1 MEKKE
6 KLLSWEQAKRLLKL
20 GKKVTRQKWK
30 DRNVFLFQAQ
40 PIFAERIGK
49 TKSMPWIFIKDSR
62 NLVSRY
68 EWTLRRTNA
77 RDYILLE
84 DDKSEPSYPKSILA
98 VEPETVGYVE
108 TGVNTDLEALK
119 EKNKESADIMLNEE
133 IRMCEDFLNAAK
145 EAFERKK

>member
-30 DRNVFLFQAQ
+30 DKNVFLFMGR
-40 PIFAERIGK
+40 PVFGVRIGK
-49 TKSMPWIFIKDSR
+49 AKSMPWIFIKDSR
-62 NLVSRY
+62 NLVSPY

-84 DDKSEPSYPKSILA
+84 DDKSEPSYPKIVLTMEA
-98 VEPETVGYVE
+98 ETVGYIE
-108 TGVNTDLEALK
+108 TGVNTDLEKLK
-119 EKNKESADIMLNEE
+119 EKNKESADIMLSEE
-133 IRMCEDFLNAAK
+133 IRMCEDFLNAAN
-145 EAFERKK
+145 EAFERSK

>member
-1 MEKKE
+1 MENKE

-62 NLVSRY
+62 NLISPY

-84 DDKSEPSYPKSILA
+84 DNKDEPNYPKIILTMEA
-98 VEPETVGYVE
+98 ETVGYIE
-108 TGVNTDLEALK
+108 TGVNTDLEKLK
-119 EKNKESADIMLNEE
+119 EKNKESADVMLSEE
-133 IRMCEDFLNAAK
+133 IRMCEDFLNAAN
-145 EAFERKK
+145 EAFERSK

>member
-1 MEKKE
+1 MENKE
-6 KLLSWEQAKRLLKL
+6 KLLSWEQAKRLLKA
-20 GKKVTRQKWK
+20 GKKITRQKWK
-30 DRNVFLFQAQ
+30 DKNVFLFMAK
-40 PIFAERIGK
+40 PVFGERIGK

-62 NLVSRY
+62 NLVSPY

-84 DDKSEPSYPKSILA
+84 DNKDEPGYPKSILA

-108 TGVNTDLEALK
+108 TGVNTDLERLK
-119 EKNKESADIMLNEE
+119 EKNKNNSDSILLEE
-133 IRMCEDFLNAAK
+133 IEMCVDFLKAAK

>member
-6 KLLSWEQAKRLLKL
+6 KLLSWEQAKRLLKA

-40 PIFAERIGK
+40 PVFGERIGK

-62 NLVSRY
+62 NLVSPY

-84 DDKSEPSYPKSILA
+84 DNKNEPNHPKVVLTMEA
-98 VEPETVGYVE
+98 ETVGYIE
-108 TGVNTDLEALK
+108 TGVNTDLEKLK
-119 EKNKESADIMLNEE
+119 EKNKENLDLTLLEE
-133 IRMCEDFLNAAK
+133 IKMCEDFLNAAN
-145 EAFERKK
+145 ETFERSK